1 MRTLPAAIALSTVL
15 ASSLIVTAAET
26 TMLAELPDPSLIDSS
41 IDGSALDEMLRGKER
56 RVLRWTHAPRLVVLM
71 SVMAYAESGAVHV
84 ATDETMSD
92 AEAADLEKDLTDAL
106 ALLSG
111 GAHARFA
118 DVHREVVAA
127 GAPARAPNRG
137 DIVVGRYR
145 GVRDRLKTLG
155 LGGRRWTGDGRIT
168 SGAILLDDDY
178 DRTSDVRHLLRAH
191 ELGHALGY
199 NHVSSRA
206 SIMNP
211 RIGSEPTE
219 FDRQAARIAFSHLIA
234 R

>member
-1 MRTLPAAIALSTVL
+1 MRKAPAAIALCTVL
-15 ASSLIVTAAET
+15 ASSLIATATET
-26 TMLAELPDPSLIDSS
+26 PTLADFLDSAALDSS
-41 IDGSALDEMLRGKER
+41 IDVSALDEMLRGKER
-56 RVLRWTHAPRLVVLM
+56 RVLRWTEAPRLVVLM
-71 SVMAYAESGAVHV
+71 SVMQYTADGTAHIATGETLSDGEAE
-84 ATDETMSD
+84 
-92 AEAADLEKDLTDAL
+92 DLVTDLTDAL

-118 DVHREVVAA
+118 DVQRQVVSA
-127 GAPARAPNRG
+127 GTPARVANRG

-145 GVRDRLKTLG
+145 GVRDRLQTLG

-168 SGAILLDDDY
+168 SGAILLDDEY
-178 DRTSDVRHLLRAH
+178 DRTSEIRHLLRAH

-199 NHVSSRA
+199 NHVTSRA

-211 RIGSEPTE
+211 RIGSHPTE
-219 FDRQAARIAFSHLIA
+219 FDRQAARIAFSLLPA